1 MSNDKKSTIAE
12 AVAAASAQLI
22 AALQEGKTEVLKSY
36 LEAMGRFRKYSFT
49 NTMLIFC
56 QNPYA
61 TRVAGFHTWKT
72 FGRSVSKGQ
81 HGIMIMAPMVRTARA
96 KADSKIVSIAEEPR
110 QYVSFRPVYVFDEA
124 QTEGEA
130 MPDLRSNCVE
140 GDATAHLARLVKHVA
155 ASGITLEYGDAAMS
169 ADGRSYGGKIV
180 VKSGMPEAET
190 FSVLVHELSHEM
202 LHKGDRR
209 KDTTKTVRE
218 TEAEAVAHVVCS
230 ALRFATNGASETY
243 IGLYNGDADLLMA
256 SLSLIQKTATDILVA
271 IADTTEQ
278 EATDAGLQE
287 PAAPLPL
294 AA

>member
-1 MSNDKKSTIAE
+1 VEARRGTTKSFPEDRTLTTDKKSTIAE

-81 HGIMIMAPMVRTARA
+81 HGIMIMAPMVRTPRA
-96 KADSKIVSIAEEPR
+96 KADGKIVSIAEEPR

-124 QTEGEA
+124 QTEGDP
-130 MPDLRSNCVE
+130 MPDLRSNHVE

-190 FSVLVHELSHEM
+190 FSVLVHELRARDVFTKATAARTPPRPFARPRLRLWRTLCALRLASPPTERPRLM
-202 LHKGDRR
+202 LSSQLCDVQPLSPYEHWG
-209 KDTTKTVRE
+209 
-218 TEAEAVAHVVCS
+218 S
-230 ALRFATNGASETY
+230 ALPNVT
-243 IGLYNGDADLLMA
+243 
-256 SLSLIQKTATDILVA
+256 
-271 IADTTEQ
+271 
-278 EATDAGLQE
+278 
-287 PAAPLPL
+287 
-294 AA
+294 